1 MKALTWRDWRWTWL
15 WFLLRWSLTAVLII
29 PGIVL
34 YLPALL
40 IVAAFDALGDW
51 AGSVHVRCGFHAAFG
66 HEASQRAKARRHRI
80 SLAAQFIKALST
92 QIHTSVDSAPC
103 SGMYVLF
110 ACAKL
115 SRATACASSNGRP
128 VRRCQDRANF
138 STIPT

>member
-51 AGSVHVRCGFHAAFG
+51 AGSVHVRWWNRDLARKRGMAVRAG
-66 HEASQRAKARRHRI
+66 EA
-80 SLAAQFIKALST
+80 
-92 QIHTSVDSAPC
+92 
-103 SGMYVLF
+103 
-110 ACAKL
+110 
-115 SRATACASSNGRP
+115 RP
-128 VRRCQDRANF
+128 DGWL
-138 STIPT
+138 P